1 MTAVRGPLELS
12 LIPSKIL
19 LVFRLLLAI
28 TATVHLMLLPMAL
41 WSRLLGL
48 GLVIALVL
56 RQLLGWLGSQPET
69 VRFYPQ
75 TNHWQIDGG
84 PWLQLERRQFV
95 MRSLVIL
102 YFRDGSGRRLN
113 RVIPR
118 DSLGADQ
125 HRQLRRLLVML
136 LATASRD
143 G

>member
-1 MTAVRGPLELS
+1 MTAARGPLELS
-12 LIPSKIL
+12 LIPSKTL
-19 LVFRLLLAI
+19 LVFRLFLAI

-56 RQLLGWLGSQPET
+56 RQLRGWLGSQPET